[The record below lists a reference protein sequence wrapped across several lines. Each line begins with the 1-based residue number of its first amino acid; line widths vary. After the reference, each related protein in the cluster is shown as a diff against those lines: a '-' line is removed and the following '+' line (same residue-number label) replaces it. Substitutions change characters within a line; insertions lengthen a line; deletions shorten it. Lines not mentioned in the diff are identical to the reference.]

1 MINGNYRIRYLP
13 LFYEDMHSIVSYIK
27 NELSKVFNRNDKKIN
42 EIGQLYDTVRSWSC
56 LFILAKKDQ
65 RRI

>member
-1 MINGNYRIRYLP
+1 MVSLTK
-13 LFYEDMHSIVSYIK
+13 SI
-27 NELSKVFNRNDKKIN
+27 LLKVFAQNDKKIN